1 MAEESQDLQSIQSLK
16 GVGPKSASFL
26 NNLGIFTIPDAV
38 MHLPFRYED
47 RSFIT
52 PIGEANYQAPVL
64 IEGEIMKS
72 SVVFRG
78 RRMLFTEIYDGT
90 GKLTMRMFN
99 FAMAQHKALE
109 EGKMIRCYG
118 NITPG
123 PNGKQMIHPQY
134 QVFEKDVEI
143 EIEENLTPIYP
154 TTSGLQQNKLKK
166 IIEDSLR
173 FCEEHNLLKENLNT
187 GNYSEFGNLLETL
200 KFLHKPPVNT
210 DIEELIEGK
219 HPAQKSLIKEELIA
233 HMLCAGILKNEL
245 EGRTGPSMGNESEEE
260 NRFLDTLPFDLTNA
274 QKRSWEQIRNDLTDV
289 KPMRRLLQGDVG
301 SGKTLIAALSALHS
315 HSNNWQTA
323 FLCPTEILAE
333 QHFNSFQA
341 WFNELGLKTEL
352 LTGSTKAKDRK
363 LIVKELALGEID
375 VLIGTHAIFQ
385 SGVEFKRLGL
395 TIIDEQHRFGVHQRF
410 SMLEKGGRQNSSP
423 HQLIMTA
430 TPIPRTLAMTV
441 YGSLE
446 TSIIDELPPGRNPVQ
461 TSSRPD
467 SLRDRVI
474 KRVEE
479 VCLTGKRAYWVCTLI
494 EDSDEL
500 EAQSAEELFKEISNS
515 LPKLKVGLVHG
526 RLKKEDKDFVIKKF
540 REGDIQLLVCTTVI
554 EVGVDVP
561 EATLMIIENPER
573 LGLSQLHQLR
583 GRVGRKANTD
593 SHCLL
598 LYKEPLS
605 GMAEERIKTMELTN
619 DGFKIAEKDLELR
632 GAGDIYGIR
641 QSGLMDLKIANPI
654 RDSELLVE
662 AQTEALELGKN
673 EKEFAKILVK
683 RWISNRVDYSE
694 S

>member
-1 MAEESQDLQSIQSLK
+1 MTEESQDLQSIQSLK
-16 GVGPKSASFL
+16 GVGPKSASLL

-173 FCEEHNLLKENLNT
+173 FCEEHDLLKENLNT

-274 QKRSWEQIRNDLTDV
+274 QKRSWEEIRNDLTDV

-375 VLIGTHAIFQ
+375 ILIGTHAIFQ

-554 EVGVDVP
+554 EVGVDIP

>member
-1 MAEESQDLQSIQSLK
+1 MTEESKDLHSIQNLK
-16 GVGPKSASFL
+16 GVGPKSASSL

-47 RSFIT
+47 RSFVT
-52 PIGEANYQAPVL
+52 PIGNTAYQVPVL

-72 SVVFRG
+72 TVVFRG

-134 QVFEKDVEI
+134 QIFEREQPI
-143 EIEENLTPIYP
+143 EIEDNLTPIYP

-166 IIEDSLR
+166 IIETSIK
-173 FCEEHNLLKENLNT
+173 FCEENNLLKEDPSK
-187 GNYSEFGNLLETL
+187 GSYSKFGNLLETL
-200 KFLHKPPVNT
+200 KFLHKPPVDTNIT
-210 DIEELIEGK
+210 DLIEGK
-219 HPAQKSLIKEELIA
+219 HPAQKVLIKEELIA

-245 EGRTGPSMGNESEEE
+245 EGRTGPLMAEESGNEGS
-260 NRFLDTLPFDLTNA
+260 FLDSLPFHLTEA
-274 QKRSWEQIRNDLTDV
+274 QKRTWREIKIDLTG
-289 KPMRRLLQGDVG
+289 KNPMRRLLQGDVG
-301 SGKTLIAALSALHS
+301 SGKTLVGALSALHAN
-315 HSNNWQTA
+315 SNGWQTA
-323 FLCPTEILAE
+323 LLCPTEILAE
-333 QHFNSFQA
+333 QHFNSFQT
-341 WFNELGLKTEL
+341 WFDHLGIKTEL
-352 LTGSTKAKDRK
+352 LTGSTKAKDK
-363 LIVKELALGEID
+363 KQIVKELAKGEID
-375 VLIGTHAIFQ
+375 ILIGTHAIFQ
-385 SGVEFKRLGL
+385 SGVDFNRLGL

-410 SMLEKGGRQNSSP
+410 SMLEKGGKEQLSP

-446 TSIIDELPPGRNPVQ
+446 TSVIDELPPGRNPVQ

-467 SLRDRVI
+467 SLRDKVI

-494 EDSDEL
+494 EDSEEL
-500 EAQSAEELFKEISNS
+500 EAQSAEELFKEISQS

-526 RLKKEDKDFVIKKF
+526 RLKKDEKDSVIEKF
-540 REGDIQLLVCTTVI
+540 RKGDIQLLVCTTVI

-561 EATLMIIENPER
+561 DATLMIIENPER

-583 GRVGRKANTD
+583 GRVGRKANTE

-605 GMAEERIKTMELTN
+605 GMAEERIKTMEMTN
-619 DGFKIAEKDLELR
+619 DGFQIAEKDLELR

-662 AQTEALELGKN
+662 AQDEALELSRN
-673 EKEFAKILVK
+673 ETEFAETLVK
-683 RWISNRVDYSE
+683 RWIGNRVDYSE

>member
-1 MAEESQDLQSIQSLK
+1 MTEESKDLHSIQNLK
-16 GVGPKSASFL
+16 GVGPKSASSL

-47 RSFIT
+47 RSFVT
-52 PIGEANYQAPVL
+52 PIGDTAYQVPVL

-72 SVVFRG
+72 TVVFRG

-134 QVFEKDVEI
+134 QIFEREQPI
-143 EIEENLTPIYP
+143 EIEDNLTPIYP

-166 IIEDSLR
+166 IIETSIK
-173 FCEEHNLLKENLNT
+173 FCEENNLLKEDPSK
-187 GNYSEFGNLLETL
+187 GSYSKFGNLLETL
-200 KFLHKPPVNT
+200 KFLHKPPVDTNIT
-210 DIEELIEGK
+210 DLIEGK
-219 HPAQKSLIKEELIA
+219 HPAQKVLIKEELIA

-245 EGRTGPSMGNESEEE
+245 EGRTGPLMAEESGNEGS
-260 NRFLDTLPFDLTNA
+260 FLDSLPFHLTEA
-274 QKRSWEQIRNDLTDV
+274 QKRTWREIKIDLTG
-289 KPMRRLLQGDVG
+289 KNPMRRLLQGDVG
-301 SGKTLIAALSALHS
+301 SGKTLVGALSALHAN
-315 HSNNWQTA
+315 SNGWQTA
-323 FLCPTEILAE
+323 LLCPTEILAE
-333 QHFNSFQA
+333 QHFNSFQT
-341 WFNELGLKTEL
+341 WFYHLGIKTEL
-352 LTGSTKAKDRK
+352 LTGSTKAKDK
-363 LIVKELALGEID
+363 KQIVKELAKGEID
-375 VLIGTHAIFQ
+375 ILIGTHAIFQ
-385 SGVEFKRLGL
+385 SGVDFDRLGL

-410 SMLEKGGRQNSSP
+410 SMLEKGGKEQLSP

-446 TSIIDELPPGRNPVQ
+446 TSVIDELPPGRNPVK

-467 SLRDRVI
+467 SLRDKVI

-494 EDSDEL
+494 EDSEEL
-500 EAQSAEELFKEISNS
+500 EAQSAEELFKEISQS

-526 RLKKEDKDFVIKKF
+526 RLKKDEKDSVIEKF
-540 REGDIQLLVCTTVI
+540 RKGDIQLLVCTTVI

-561 EATLMIIENPER
+561 DATLMIIENPER

-583 GRVGRKANTD
+583 GRVGRKANTE

-605 GMAEERIKTMELTN
+605 GMAEERIKTMEMTN
-619 DGFKIAEKDLELR
+619 DGFQIAEKDLELR

-662 AQTEALELGKN
+662 AQNEALELSRN
-673 EKEFAKILVK
+673 ETEFAETLVK
-683 RWISNRVDYSE
+683 RWIGNRVDYSE

>member
-1 MAEESQDLQSIQSLK
+1 MTEESKDLHSIQNLK
-16 GVGPKSASFL
+16 GVGPKSASSL

-47 RSFIT
+47 RSFVT
-52 PIGEANYQAPVL
+52 PIRDTAYQVPVL

-72 SVVFRG
+72 TVVFRG

-134 QVFEKDVEI
+134 QIFEREQPI
-143 EIEENLTPIYP
+143 EIEDNLTPIYP

-166 IIEDSLR
+166 IIETSIK
-173 FCEEHNLLKENLNT
+173 FCEENNLLKEDPSK
-187 GNYSEFGNLLETL
+187 GSYSKFGNLLETL
-200 KFLHKPPVNT
+200 KFLHKPPVDTNIT
-210 DIEELIEGK
+210 DLIEGK
-219 HPAQKSLIKEELIA
+219 HPAQKVLIKEELIA

-245 EGRTGPSMGNESEEE
+245 EGRTGPLMAEESGNEGS
-260 NRFLDTLPFDLTNA
+260 FLDSLPFHLTEA
-274 QKRSWEQIRNDLTDV
+274 QKRTWREIKIDLTG
-289 KPMRRLLQGDVG
+289 KNPMRRLLQGDVG
-301 SGKTLIAALSALHS
+301 SGKTLVGALSALHAN
-315 HSNNWQTA
+315 SNGWQTA
-323 FLCPTEILAE
+323 LLCPTEILAE
-333 QHFNSFQA
+333 QHFNSFQT
-341 WFNELGLKTEL
+341 WFDHLGIKTEL
-352 LTGSTKAKDRK
+352 LTGSTKAKDK
-363 LIVKELALGEID
+363 KQIVKELAKGEID
-375 VLIGTHAIFQ
+375 ILIGTHAIFQ
-385 SGVEFKRLGL
+385 SGVDFDRLGL

-410 SMLEKGGRQNSSP
+410 SMLEKGGKEQLSP

-446 TSIIDELPPGRNPVQ
+446 TSVIDELPPGRNPVQ

-467 SLRDRVI
+467 SLRDKVI

-494 EDSDEL
+494 EDSEEL
-500 EAQSAEELFKEISNS
+500 EAQSAEELFKEISQS

-526 RLKKEDKDFVIKKF
+526 RLKKDEKDSVIEKF
-540 REGDIQLLVCTTVI
+540 RKGDIQLLVCTTVI

-561 EATLMIIENPER
+561 DATLMIIENPER

-583 GRVGRKANTD
+583 GRVGRKANTE

-605 GMAEERIKTMELTN
+605 GMAEERIKTMEMTN
-619 DGFKIAEKDLELR
+619 DGFQIAEKDLELR

-662 AQTEALELGKN
+662 AQDEALELSRN
-673 EKEFAKILVK
+673 ETEFAETLVK
-683 RWISNRVDYSE
+683 RWIGNRVDYSE

>member
-1 MAEESQDLQSIQSLK
+1 MTEESKDLHSIQNLK
-16 GVGPKSASFL
+16 GVGPKSASSL

-47 RSFIT
+47 RSFVT
-52 PIGEANYQAPVL
+52 PIGDTAYQVPVL

-72 SVVFRG
+72 TVVFRG

-134 QVFEKDVEI
+134 QIFEREQPI
-143 EIEENLTPIYP
+143 EIEDNLTPIYP

-166 IIEDSLR
+166 IIETSIK
-173 FCEEHNLLKENLNT
+173 FCEENNLLKEDPSK
-187 GNYSEFGNLLETL
+187 GSYSKFGNLLETL
-200 KFLHKPPVNT
+200 KFLHKPPVDTNIT
-210 DIEELIEGK
+210 DLIEGK
-219 HPAQKSLIKEELIA
+219 HPAQKVLIKEELIA

-245 EGRTGPSMGNESEEE
+245 EGRTGPLMAEESGNEGS
-260 NRFLDTLPFDLTNA
+260 FLDSLPFHLTEA
-274 QKRSWEQIRNDLTDV
+274 QKRTWREIKIDLTG
-289 KPMRRLLQGDVG
+289 KNPMRRLLQGDVG
-301 SGKTLIAALSALHS
+301 SGKTLVGALSALHAK
-315 HSNNWQTA
+315 SNGWQTA
-323 FLCPTEILAE
+323 LLCPTEILAE
-333 QHFNSFQA
+333 QHFNSFQT
-341 WFNELGLKTEL
+341 WFDYLGIKTEL
-352 LTGSTKAKDRK
+352 LTGSTKAKDK
-363 LIVKELALGEID
+363 KQIVKELAKGEID
-375 VLIGTHAIFQ
+375 ILIGTHAIFQ
-385 SGVEFKRLGL
+385 SGVDFDRLGL

-410 SMLEKGGRQNSSP
+410 SMLEKGGKEQLSP

-446 TSIIDELPPGRNPVQ
+446 TSVIDELPPGRNPVQ

-467 SLRDRVI
+467 SLRDKVI

-494 EDSDEL
+494 EDSEEL
-500 EAQSAEELFKEISNS
+500 EAQSAEELFKEISQS

-526 RLKKEDKDFVIKKF
+526 RLKKDDKDSVIEKF
-540 REGDIQLLVCTTVI
+540 RKGDIQLLVCTTVI

-561 EATLMIIENPER
+561 DATLMIIENPER

-583 GRVGRKANTD
+583 GRVGRKANTE

-605 GMAEERIKTMELTN
+605 GMAEERIKTMEMTN
-619 DGFKIAEKDLELR
+619 DGFQIAEKDLELR

-662 AQTEALELGKN
+662 AQDEALELSRN
-673 EKEFAKILVK
+673 ETEFAETLVK
-683 RWISNRVDYSE
+683 RWIGNRVDYSE

>member
-1 MAEESQDLQSIQSLK
+1 MTEESKDLHSIQNLK
-16 GVGPKSASFL
+16 GVGPKSASSL

-47 RSFIT
+47 RSFVT
-52 PIGEANYQAPVL
+52 PIGDTAYQVPVL

-72 SVVFRG
+72 TVVFRG

-134 QVFEKDVEI
+134 QIFEREQPI
-143 EIEENLTPIYP
+143 EIEDNLTPIYP

-166 IIEDSLR
+166 IIETSIK
-173 FCEEHNLLKENLNT
+173 FCEENNLLKEDPSK
-187 GNYSEFGNLLETL
+187 GSYSKFGNLLETL
-200 KFLHKPPVNT
+200 KFLHKPPVDTNIT
-210 DIEELIEGK
+210 DLIEGK
-219 HPAQKSLIKEELIA
+219 HPAQKVLIKEELIA

-245 EGRTGPSMGNESEEE
+245 EGRTGPLMAEESGNEGS
-260 NRFLDTLPFDLTNA
+260 FLDSLPFHLTEA
-274 QKRSWEQIRNDLTDV
+274 QKRTWREIKIDLTG
-289 KPMRRLLQGDVG
+289 KNPMRRLLQGDVG
-301 SGKTLIAALSALHS
+301 SGKTLVGALSALHAK
-315 HSNNWQTA
+315 SNGWQTA
-323 FLCPTEILAE
+323 LLCPTEILAE
-333 QHFNSFQA
+333 QHFNSFQT
-341 WFNELGLKTEL
+341 WFDHLGIKTEL
-352 LTGSTKAKDRK
+352 LTGSTKAKDK
-363 LIVKELALGEID
+363 KQIVKELAKGEID
-375 VLIGTHAIFQ
+375 ILIGTHAIFQ
-385 SGVEFKRLGL
+385 SGVDFNRLGL

-410 SMLEKGGRQNSSP
+410 SMLEKGGKEQLSP

-446 TSIIDELPPGRNPVQ
+446 TSVIDELPPGRNPVQ

-467 SLRDRVI
+467 SLRDKVI

-494 EDSDEL
+494 EDSEEL
-500 EAQSAEELFKEISNS
+500 EAQSAEELFKEISQS

-526 RLKKEDKDFVIKKF
+526 RLKKDEKDSVIEKF
-540 REGDIQLLVCTTVI
+540 RKGNIQLLVCTTVI

-561 EATLMIIENPER
+561 DATLMIIENPER

-583 GRVGRKANTD
+583 GRVGRKANTE

-605 GMAEERIKTMELTN
+605 GMAEERIKTMEMTN
-619 DGFKIAEKDLELR
+619 DGFQIAEKDLELR

-662 AQTEALELGKN
+662 AQDEALELSRN
-673 EKEFAKILVK
+673 ETEFAETLVK
-683 RWISNRVDYSE
+683 RWIGNRVDYSE

>member
-1 MAEESQDLQSIQSLK
+1 MTEESQDLQSIQSLK

-173 FCEEHNLLKENLNT
+173 FCEEHNLLKENLNS

-274 QKRSWEQIRNDLTDV
+274 QKRSWEEIRNDLTDV

-375 VLIGTHAIFQ
+375 ILIGTHAIFQ

-410 SMLEKGGRQNSSP
+410 SMLEKGGKQNSSP

-446 TSIIDELPPGRNPVQ
+446 TSVIDELPPGRNPVQ

>member
-1 MAEESQDLQSIQSLK
+1 MTEESKDLHSIQNLK
-16 GVGPKSASFL
+16 GVGPKSASSL

-47 RSFIT
+47 RSFVT
-52 PIGEANYQAPVL
+52 PIGDTAYQVPVL

-72 SVVFRG
+72 TVVFRG

-134 QVFEKDVEI
+134 QIFEREQPI
-143 EIEENLTPIYP
+143 EIEDNLTPIYP

-166 IIEDSLR
+166 IIETSIK
-173 FCEEHNLLKENLNT
+173 FCEENNLLKEDPSK
-187 GNYSEFGNLLETL
+187 GSYSKFGNLLETL
-200 KFLHKPPVNT
+200 KFLHKPPVDTNIT
-210 DIEELIEGK
+210 DLIEGK
-219 HPAQKSLIKEELIA
+219 HPAQKVLIKEELIA

-245 EGRTGPSMGNESEEE
+245 EGRTGPLMAEESGNEGS
-260 NRFLDTLPFDLTNA
+260 FLDSLPFHLTEA
-274 QKRSWEQIRNDLTDV
+274 QKRTWREIKIDLTG
-289 KPMRRLLQGDVG
+289 KNPMRRLLQGDVG
-301 SGKTLIAALSALHS
+301 SGKTLVGALSALHAN
-315 HSNNWQTA
+315 SNGWQTA
-323 FLCPTEILAE
+323 LLCPTEILAE
-333 QHFNSFQA
+333 QHFNSFQT
-341 WFNELGLKTEL
+341 WFYHLGIKTEL
-352 LTGSTKAKDRK
+352 LTGSTKAKDK
-363 LIVKELALGEID
+363 KQIVKELAKGEID
-375 VLIGTHAIFQ
+375 ILIGTHAIFQ
-385 SGVEFKRLGL
+385 SGVDFDRLGL

-410 SMLEKGGRQNSSP
+410 SMLEKGGKEQLSP

-446 TSIIDELPPGRNPVQ
+446 TSVIDELPPGRNPVQ

-467 SLRDRVI
+467 SLRDKVI

-494 EDSDEL
+494 EDSEEL
-500 EAQSAEELFKEISNS
+500 EAQSAEELFKEISQS

-526 RLKKEDKDFVIKKF
+526 RLKKDEKDSVIEKF
-540 REGDIQLLVCTTVI
+540 RKGDIQLLVCTTVI

-561 EATLMIIENPER
+561 DATLMIIENPER

-583 GRVGRKANTD
+583 GRVGRKANTE

-605 GMAEERIKTMELTN
+605 GMAEERIKTMEMTN
-619 DGFKIAEKDLELR
+619 DGFQIAEKDLELR

-662 AQTEALELGKN
+662 AQDEALELSRN
-673 EKEFAKILVK
+673 ETEFAETLVK
-683 RWISNRVDYSE
+683 RWIGNRVDYSE

>member
-1 MAEESQDLQSIQSLK
+1 MNEESKDLQSIQNLK
-16 GVGPKSASFL
+16 GVGPKGASSL
-26 NNLGIFTIPDAV
+26 NNLGIFTIPDAAF
-38 MHLPFRYED
+38 HLPFRYED

-52 PIGEANYQAPVL
+52 PITEANYQTPVL

-72 SVVFRG
+72 TVVFRG
-78 RRMLFTEIYDGT
+78 RRMLFSEIYDGT

-109 EGKMIRCYG
+109 AGKMIRCYG
-118 NITPG
+118 TITPG

-134 QVFEKDVEI
+134 QVFTKQDTMEVEK
-143 EIEENLTPIYP
+143 NLTPIYP
-154 TTSGLQQNKLKK
+154 TTSGLQQNKLRK
-166 IIEDSLR
+166 IIESALV
-173 FCEEHNLLKENLNT
+173 FCDKNNLLKEESENK
-187 GNYSEFGNLLETL
+187 NYSEYGNLLQTL
-200 KFLHKPPVNT
+200 QFLHKPPVDTNLT
-210 DIEELIEGK
+210 ELIEGK
-219 HPAQKSLIKEELIA
+219 HPAQQSLIKEELVA

-245 EGRTGPSMGNESEEE
+245 EGRIGPSMKDTSVHESQ
-260 NRFLDTLPFDLTNA
+260 FLDSLPFDLTNA
-274 QKRSWEQIRNDLTDV
+274 QNTVWKEIKHDLLANL
-289 KPMRRLLQGDVG
+289 PMRRLLQGDVG
-301 SGKTLIAALSALHS
+301 SGKTLVGALSALHAA
-315 HSNNWQTA
+315 SNNYQTA
-323 FLCPTEILAE
+323 LLCPTEILAE
-333 QHFNSFQA
+333 QHFTSFSD
-341 WFNELGLKTEL
+341 WFARLGVKVML
-352 LTGSTKAKDRK
+352 LTGSTKTKEKK
-363 LIVKELALGEID
+363 LIIEDLAEGKID
-375 VLIGTHAIFQ
+375 ILIGTHAIFQ
-385 SGVEFKRLGL
+385 AGIEFNNLGL
-395 TIIDEQHRFGVHQRF
+395 TVIDEQHRFGVHQRF
-410 SMLEKGGRQNSSP
+410 SMLEKGGKTNQSP

-467 SLRDRVI
+467 SYREKVI

-494 EDSDEL
+494 EDSEEL
-500 EAQSAEELFKEISNS
+500 EAQSAEELYKEISNS

-526 RLKKEDKDFVIKKF
+526 RLKKEQKDSVIEQF
-540 REGDIQLLVCTTVI
+540 RQGDIQLLVCTTVI

-605 GMAEERIKTMELTN
+605 GLAEERIKTMEATN
-619 DGFKIAEKDLELR
+619 DGFQIAEKDLELR
-632 GAGDIYGIR
+632 GAGDIYGLR

-654 RDSELLVE
+654 RDSNLLLDAQKEAMELS
-662 AQTEALELGKN
+662 KN
-673 EKEFAKILVK
+673 EKAFAKTLVE
-683 RWISNRVDYSE
+683 RWIGNRVDYSD

>member
-1 MAEESQDLQSIQSLK
+1 MTEESQDLQSIQSLK
-16 GVGPKSASFL
+16 GVGPKSASLL

-143 EIEENLTPIYP
+143 EIEANLTPIYP

-274 QKRSWEQIRNDLTDV
+274 QKRSWEEIRNDLTDV

-375 VLIGTHAIFQ
+375 ILIGTHAIFQ

-605 GMAEERIKTMELTN
+605 MMAEERIKTMELTN

>member
-1 MAEESQDLQSIQSLK
+1 MTEESQDLQSIQSLK

-173 FCEEHNLLKENLNT
+173 FCEEHDLLKENLNT

-260 NRFLDTLPFDLTNA
+260 NHFLDTLPFDLTNA
-274 QKRSWEQIRNDLTDV
+274 QKRSWEEIRNDLTDV

-352 LTGSTKAKDRK
+352 LTGSTKAKEKK

-375 VLIGTHAIFQ
+375 ILIGTHAIFQ

-410 SMLEKGGRQNSSP
+410 SMLEKGGKQNSSP

-446 TSIIDELPPGRNPVQ
+446 TSVIDELPPGRNPVQ

>member
-1 MAEESQDLQSIQSLK
+1 MTEESQDLQSIQSLK
-16 GVGPKSASFL
+16 GVGPKSASLL

-52 PIGEANYQAPVL
+52 PIGGANYQAPVL

-173 FCEEHNLLKENLNT
+173 FCEEHDLLKENLNS

-274 QKRSWEQIRNDLTDV
+274 QKRSWEEIRNDLTDV

-375 VLIGTHAIFQ
+375 ILIGTHAIFQ

-554 EVGVDVP
+554 EVGVDIP

>member
-1 MAEESQDLQSIQSLK
+1 MTEESKDLHSIQNLK
-16 GVGPKSASFL
+16 GVGPKSASSL

-47 RSFIT
+47 RSFVT
-52 PIGEANYQAPVL
+52 PIGDTAYQVPVL

-72 SVVFRG
+72 TVVFRG

-134 QVFEKDVEI
+134 QIFEREQPI
-143 EIEENLTPIYP
+143 EIEDNLTPIYP

-166 IIEDSLR
+166 IIETSIK
-173 FCEEHNLLKENLNT
+173 FCEENDLLKENPSK
-187 GNYSEFGNLLETL
+187 GSYSKFGNLLETL
-200 KFLHKPPVNT
+200 KFLHKPPVDTNIT
-210 DIEELIEGK
+210 DLIEGK
-219 HPAQKSLIKEELIA
+219 HPAQKVLIKEELIA

-245 EGRTGPSMGNESEEE
+245 EGRTGPLMAEESGNEGS
-260 NRFLDTLPFDLTNA
+260 FLDSLPFHLTEA
-274 QKRSWEQIRNDLTDV
+274 QKRTWREIKIDLTG
-289 KPMRRLLQGDVG
+289 KNPMRRLLQGDVG
-301 SGKTLIAALSALHS
+301 SGKTLVGALSALHAN
-315 HSNNWQTA
+315 SNGWQTA
-323 FLCPTEILAE
+323 LLCPTEILAE
-333 QHFNSFQA
+333 QHFNSFQT
-341 WFNELGLKTEL
+341 WFDHLGIKTEL
-352 LTGSTKAKDRK
+352 LTGSTKAKDK
-363 LIVKELALGEID
+363 KQIVKELAKGEID
-375 VLIGTHAIFQ
+375 ILIGTHAIFQ
-385 SGVEFKRLGL
+385 SGVDFNRLGL

-410 SMLEKGGRQNSSP
+410 SMLEKGGKEQLSP

-446 TSIIDELPPGRNPVQ
+446 TSVIDELPPGRNPVQ

-467 SLRDRVI
+467 SLRDKVI

-494 EDSDEL
+494 EDSEEL
-500 EAQSAEELFKEISNS
+500 EAQSAEELFKEISQS

-526 RLKKEDKDFVIKKF
+526 RLKKDEKDSVIEKF
-540 REGDIQLLVCTTVI
+540 RKGDIQLLVCTTVI

-561 EATLMIIENPER
+561 DATLMIIENPER

-583 GRVGRKANTD
+583 GRVGRKANTE

-605 GMAEERIKTMELTN
+605 GMAEERIKTMEMTN
-619 DGFKIAEKDLELR
+619 DGFQIAEKDLELR

-662 AQTEALELGKN
+662 AQDEALELSRN
-673 EKEFAKILVK
+673 ETEFAETLVK
-683 RWISNRVDYSE
+683 RWIGNRVDYSE

>member
-1 MAEESQDLQSIQSLK
+1 MTEESKDLHSIQNLK
-16 GVGPKSASFL
+16 GVGPKSASSL

-47 RSFIT
+47 RSFVT
-52 PIGEANYQAPVL
+52 PIGDTAYQVPVL

-72 SVVFRG
+72 TVVFRG

-134 QVFEKDVEI
+134 QIFEREQPI
-143 EIEENLTPIYP
+143 EIEDNLTPIYP

-166 IIEDSLR
+166 IIETSIK
-173 FCEEHNLLKENLNT
+173 FCEENNLLKEDPSK
-187 GNYSEFGNLLETL
+187 GSYSKFGNLLETL
-200 KFLHKPPVNT
+200 KFLHKPPVDTNIT
-210 DIEELIEGK
+210 DLIEGK
-219 HPAQKSLIKEELIA
+219 HPAQKVLIKEELIA

-245 EGRTGPSMGNESEEE
+245 EGRTGPLMAEESGNEGS
-260 NRFLDTLPFDLTNA
+260 FLDSLPFHLTEA
-274 QKRSWEQIRNDLTDV
+274 QKRTWHEIKIDLTG
-289 KPMRRLLQGDVG
+289 KNPMRRLLQGDVG
-301 SGKTLIAALSALHS
+301 SGKTLVGALSALHAK
-315 HSNNWQTA
+315 SNGWQTA
-323 FLCPTEILAE
+323 LLCPTEILAE
-333 QHFNSFQA
+333 QHFNSFQT
-341 WFNELGLKTEL
+341 WFDHLGIKTEL
-352 LTGSTKAKDRK
+352 LTGSTKAKDK
-363 LIVKELALGEID
+363 KQIVKELAKGEID
-375 VLIGTHAIFQ
+375 ILIGTHAIFQ
-385 SGVEFKRLGL
+385 SGVDFNRLGL

-410 SMLEKGGRQNSSP
+410 SMLEKGGKEQLSP

-446 TSIIDELPPGRNPVQ
+446 TSVIDELPPGRNPVQ

-467 SLRDRVI
+467 SLRDKVI

-494 EDSDEL
+494 EDSEEL
-500 EAQSAEELFKEISNS
+500 EAQSAEELFKEISQS

-526 RLKKEDKDFVIKKF
+526 RLKKDEKDSVIEKF
-540 REGDIQLLVCTTVI
+540 RKGDIQLLVCTTVI

-561 EATLMIIENPER
+561 DATLMIIENPER

-583 GRVGRKANTD
+583 GRVGRKANTE

-605 GMAEERIKTMELTN
+605 GMAEERIKTMEMTN
-619 DGFKIAEKDLELR
+619 DGFQIAEKDLELR

-662 AQTEALELGKN
+662 AQDEALELSRN
-673 EKEFAKILVK
+673 ETEFAETLVK
-683 RWISNRVDYSE
+683 RWIGNRVDYSE

>member
-1 MAEESQDLQSIQSLK
+1 MTEESKDLHSIQNLK
-16 GVGPKSASFL
+16 GVGPKSASSL

-47 RSFIT
+47 RSFVT
-52 PIGEANYQAPVL
+52 PIGDTAYQVPVL

-72 SVVFRG
+72 TVVFRG

-134 QVFEKDVEI
+134 QIFERAQPI
-143 EIEENLTPIYP
+143 EIEDNLTPIYP

-166 IIEDSLR
+166 IIETSIK
-173 FCEEHNLLKENLNT
+173 FCEENNLLKEDPSK
-187 GNYSEFGNLLETL
+187 GSYSKFGNLLETL
-200 KFLHKPPVNT
+200 KFLHKPPVDTNIT
-210 DIEELIEGK
+210 DLIEGK
-219 HPAQKSLIKEELIA
+219 HPAQKVLIKEELIA

-245 EGRTGPSMGNESEEE
+245 EGRTGPLMAEESGNEGS
-260 NRFLDTLPFDLTNA
+260 FLDSLPFHLTEA
-274 QKRSWEQIRNDLTDV
+274 QKRTWREIKIDLTG
-289 KPMRRLLQGDVG
+289 KNPMRRLLQGDVG
-301 SGKTLIAALSALHS
+301 SGKTLVGALSALHAK
-315 HSNNWQTA
+315 SNGWQTA
-323 FLCPTEILAE
+323 LLCPTEILAE
-333 QHFNSFQA
+333 QHFNSFQT
-341 WFNELGLKTEL
+341 WFDHLGIKTEL
-352 LTGSTKAKDRK
+352 LTGSTKAKDK
-363 LIVKELALGEID
+363 KQIVKELAKGEID
-375 VLIGTHAIFQ
+375 ILIGTHAIFQ
-385 SGVEFKRLGL
+385 SGVDFDKLGL

-410 SMLEKGGRQNSSP
+410 SMLEKGGKEQLSP

-446 TSIIDELPPGRNPVQ
+446 TSVIDELPPGRNPVQ

-467 SLRDRVI
+467 SLRDKVI

-494 EDSDEL
+494 EDSEEL
-500 EAQSAEELFKEISNS
+500 EAQSAEELFKEISQS
-515 LPKLKVGLVHG
+515 LPKIKVGLVHG
-526 RLKKEDKDFVIKKF
+526 RLKKDEKDSVIEKF
-540 REGDIQLLVCTTVI
+540 RKGDIQLLVCTTVI

-561 EATLMIIENPER
+561 DATLMIIENPER

-583 GRVGRKANTD
+583 GRVGRKANTE

-605 GMAEERIKTMELTN
+605 GVAEERIKTMEMTN
-619 DGFKIAEKDLELR
+619 DGFQIAEKDLELR

-662 AQTEALELGKN
+662 AQDEALELSRN
-673 EKEFAKILVK
+673 ETEFAETLVK
-683 RWISNRVDYSE
+683 RWIGNRVDYSE

>member
-1 MAEESQDLQSIQSLK
+1 MTEESQDLQSIQSLK
-16 GVGPKSASFL
+16 GVGPKSASLL

-52 PIGEANYQAPVL
+52 PIGGANYQAPVL

-173 FCEEHNLLKENLNT
+173 FCEEHDLLKENLNT

-274 QKRSWEQIRNDLTDV
+274 QKRSWEEIRNDLTDV

-375 VLIGTHAIFQ
+375 ILIGTHAIFQ

-500 EAQSAEELFKEISNS
+500 EAQSAEELFKDISNS

-526 RLKKEDKDFVIKKF
+526 RLKKEDKDSVIKKF

-554 EVGVDVP
+554 EVGVDIP

>member
-1 MAEESQDLQSIQSLK
+1 MTEESKDLHSIQNLK
-16 GVGPKSASFL
+16 GVGPKSTSSL

-47 RSFIT
+47 RSFVT
-52 PIGEANYQAPVL
+52 PIGDTAYQVPVL

-72 SVVFRG
+72 TVVFRG

-134 QVFEKDVEI
+134 QIFEREQPI
-143 EIEENLTPIYP
+143 EIEDNLTPIYP

-166 IIEDSLR
+166 IIETSIK
-173 FCEEHNLLKENLNT
+173 FCEENNLLKEDPSK
-187 GNYSEFGNLLETL
+187 GSYSKFGNLLETL
-200 KFLHKPPVNT
+200 KFLHKPPVDTNIT
-210 DIEELIEGK
+210 DLIEGK
-219 HPAQKSLIKEELIA
+219 HPAQKVLIKEELIA

-245 EGRTGPSMGNESEEE
+245 EGRTGPLMAEESGNEGS
-260 NRFLDTLPFDLTNA
+260 FLDSLPFHLTEA
-274 QKRSWEQIRNDLTDV
+274 QKRTWREIKIDLTG
-289 KPMRRLLQGDVG
+289 KNPMRRLLQGDVG
-301 SGKTLIAALSALHS
+301 SGKTLVGALSALHAN
-315 HSNNWQTA
+315 SNGWQTA
-323 FLCPTEILAE
+323 LLCPTEILAE
-333 QHFNSFQA
+333 QHFNSFQT
-341 WFNELGLKTEL
+341 WFYHLGIKTEL
-352 LTGSTKAKDRK
+352 LTGSTKAKDK
-363 LIVKELALGEID
+363 KQIVKELAKGEID
-375 VLIGTHAIFQ
+375 ILIGTHAIFQ
-385 SGVEFKRLGL
+385 SGVDFDRLGL

-410 SMLEKGGRQNSSP
+410 SMLEKGGKEQLSP

-446 TSIIDELPPGRNPVQ
+446 TSVIDELPPGRNPVQ

-467 SLRDRVI
+467 SLRDKVI

-494 EDSDEL
+494 EDSEEL
-500 EAQSAEELFKEISNS
+500 EAQSAEELFKEISQS

-526 RLKKEDKDFVIKKF
+526 RLKKDEKDSVIEKF
-540 REGDIQLLVCTTVI
+540 RKGDIQLLVCTTVI

-561 EATLMIIENPER
+561 DATLMIIENPER

-583 GRVGRKANTD
+583 GRVGRKANTE

-605 GMAEERIKTMELTN
+605 GMAEERIKTMEMTN
-619 DGFKIAEKDLELR
+619 DGFQIAEKDLELR

-662 AQTEALELGKN
+662 AQDEALELSRN
-673 EKEFAKILVK
+673 ETEFAETLVK
-683 RWISNRVDYSE
+683 RWIGNRVDYSE

>member
-1 MAEESQDLQSIQSLK
+1 MTEESQDLQSIQSLK
-16 GVGPKSASFL
+16 GVGPKSASLL

-118 NITPG
+118 NITAG

-200 KFLHKPPVNT
+200 RFLHKPPVNT

-274 QKRSWEQIRNDLTDV
+274 QKRSWEEIRNDLTDV

-352 LTGSTKAKDRK
+352 LTGSTKAKERK
-363 LIVKELALGEID
+363 LIVKELSLGEID
-375 VLIGTHAIFQ
+375 ILIGTHAIFQ

-410 SMLEKGGRQNSSP
+410 SMLEKGGRQDSSP

-446 TSIIDELPPGRNPVQ
+446 TSVIDELPPGRNPVQ

>member
-1 MAEESQDLQSIQSLK
+1 MTEESQDLQSIQSLK
-16 GVGPKSASFL
+16 GVGPKSASLL

-173 FCEEHNLLKENLNT
+173 FCEEHDLLKENLNT

-274 QKRSWEQIRNDLTDV
+274 QKRSWEEIRNDLTDV

-352 LTGSTKAKDRK
+352 LTGSTKAKERK
-363 LIVKELALGEID
+363 LIVKELSLGEID
-375 VLIGTHAIFQ
+375 ILIGTHAIFQ

-410 SMLEKGGRQNSSP
+410 SMLEKGGKQNSSP

-446 TSIIDELPPGRNPVQ
+446 TSVIDELPPGRNPVQ

-526 RLKKEDKDFVIKKF
+526 RLKKDDKDFVIKKF

>member
-1 MAEESQDLQSIQSLK
+1 MTEESKDLHSIQNLK
-16 GVGPKSASFL
+16 GVGPKSTSSL

-47 RSFIT
+47 RSFVT
-52 PIGEANYQAPVL
+52 PIGDTAYQVPVL

-72 SVVFRG
+72 TVVFRG

-134 QVFEKDVEI
+134 QIFEREQPI
-143 EIEENLTPIYP
+143 EIEDNLTPIYP

-166 IIEDSLR
+166 IIETSIK
-173 FCEEHNLLKENLNT
+173 FCEENNLLKEDPSK
-187 GNYSEFGNLLETL
+187 GSYSKFGNLLETL
-200 KFLHKPPVNT
+200 KFLHKPPVDTNIT
-210 DIEELIEGK
+210 DLIEGK
-219 HPAQKSLIKEELIA
+219 HPAQKVLIKEELIA

-245 EGRTGPSMGNESEEE
+245 EGRTGPLMAEESGNEGS
-260 NRFLDTLPFDLTNA
+260 FLDSLPFHLTEA
-274 QKRSWEQIRNDLTDV
+274 QKRTWREIKIDLTG
-289 KPMRRLLQGDVG
+289 KNPMRRLLQGDVG
-301 SGKTLIAALSALHS
+301 SGKTLVGALSALHAN
-315 HSNNWQTA
+315 SNGWQTA
-323 FLCPTEILAE
+323 LLCPTEILAE
-333 QHFNSFQA
+333 QHFNSFQT
-341 WFNELGLKTEL
+341 WFYHLGIKTEL
-352 LTGSTKAKDRK
+352 LTGSTKAKDK
-363 LIVKELALGEID
+363 KQIVKELAKGEID
-375 VLIGTHAIFQ
+375 ILIGTHAIFQ
-385 SGVEFKRLGL
+385 SGVDFDKLGL

-410 SMLEKGGRQNSSP
+410 SMLEKGGKEQLSP

-446 TSIIDELPPGRNPVQ
+446 TSVIDELPPGRNPVQ

-467 SLRDRVI
+467 SLRDKVI

-494 EDSDEL
+494 EDSEEL
-500 EAQSAEELFKEISNS
+500 EAQSAEELFKEISQS

-526 RLKKEDKDFVIKKF
+526 RLKKDEKDSVIEKF
-540 REGDIQLLVCTTVI
+540 RKGDIQLLVCTTVI

-561 EATLMIIENPER
+561 DATLMIIENPER

-583 GRVGRKANTD
+583 GRVGRKANTE

-605 GMAEERIKTMELTN
+605 GMAEERIKTMEMTN
-619 DGFKIAEKDLELR
+619 DGFQIAEKDLELR

-662 AQTEALELGKN
+662 AQDEALELSRN
-673 EKEFAKILVK
+673 ETEFAETLVK
-683 RWISNRVDYSE
+683 RWIGNRVDYSE

>member
-1 MAEESQDLQSIQSLK
+1 MNEESKDLQSIQNLK
-16 GVGPKSASFL
+16 GVGPKGASSL
-26 NNLGIFTIPDAV
+26 NNLGIFSISDAAF
-38 MHLPFRYED
+38 HLPFRYED

-52 PIGEANYQAPVL
+52 PIGEATFQNTVL

-72 SVVFRG
+72 TVVFRG
-78 RRMLFTEIYDGT
+78 RRMLFSEIYDGT

-109 EGKMIRCYG
+109 EGKMIRCFG
-118 NITPG
+118 AITPG

-134 QVFEKDVEI
+134 QVFEKDEAVEI
-143 EIEENLTPIYP
+143 EKNLTPIYP

-166 IIEDSLR
+166 IIESSLD
-173 FCEEHNLLKENLNT
+173 FCEKNNLLQEESKNQ
-187 GNYSEFGNLLETL
+187 NYSEYGNLLQTL
-200 KFLHKPPVNT
+200 KFLHKPPVET
-210 DIEELIEGK
+210 DLGELIEGR
-219 HPAQKSLIKEELIA
+219 HPAQKKLIKEELIA

-245 EGRTGPSMGNESEEE
+245 EGRIGPSMLEKSEYEKD
-260 NRFLDTLPFDLTNA
+260 FLNSLPFDLTGA
-274 QKRSWEQIRNDLTDV
+274 QLNVWEEIKNDLMAKT
-289 KPMRRLLQGDVG
+289 PMRRLLQGDVG
-301 SGKTLIAALSALHS
+301 SGKTLVGALASLHS
-315 HSNNWQTA
+315 KSNGWQTA
-323 FLCPTEILAE
+323 ILCPTEILAE
-333 QHFNSFQA
+333 QHFNSFNG
-341 WFNELGLKTEL
+341 WFESIGVRVQL
-352 LTGSTKAKDRK
+352 LTGSTKAKERK
-363 LIVKELALGEID
+363 ILIKDLAEGKID
-375 VLIGTHAIFQ
+375 ILVGTHAIFQ
-385 SGVEFKRLGL
+385 LGVEFKNLGL
-395 TIIDEQHRFGVHQRF
+395 TVIDEQHRFGVHQRF
-410 SMLEKGGRQNSSP
+410 SMLEKGGLENQSP

-446 TSIIDELPPGRNPVQ
+446 TSVIDELPPGRNPVK

-467 SLRDRVI
+467 SFREKVI

-500 EAQSAEELFKEISNS
+500 EAQSAEELFKEISHS
-515 LPKLKVGLVHG
+515 LPKIKVGLVHG
-526 RLKKEDKDFVIKKF
+526 RLKKEQKDLVIDQF
-540 REGDIQLLVCTTVI
+540 RKGVLQLLVCTTVI

-583 GRVGRKANTD
+583 GRVGRKANTE

-605 GMAEERIKTMELTN
+605 VLAEERIKTMEATN
-619 DGFKIAEKDLELR
+619 DGFQIAEKDLELR

-654 RDSELLVE
+654 RDSDLLEV
-662 AQTEALELGKN
+662 AQIEALEMGKN
-673 EKEFAKILVK
+673 EIEFAKIIVE
-683 RWISNRVDYSE
+683 RWIGNRVDYSD

>member
-1 MAEESQDLQSIQSLK
+1 MTEESKDLHSIQNLK
-16 GVGPKSASFL
+16 GVGPKSASSL

-47 RSFIT
+47 RSFVT
-52 PIGEANYQAPVL
+52 PIGDTAYQVPVL

-72 SVVFRG
+72 TVVFRG

-134 QVFEKDVEI
+134 QIFEREQPI
-143 EIEENLTPIYP
+143 EIEDNLTPIYP

-166 IIEDSLR
+166 IIETSIK
-173 FCEEHNLLKENLNT
+173 FCEENNLLKEDPSK
-187 GNYSEFGNLLETL
+187 GSYSKFGNLLETL
-200 KFLHKPPVNT
+200 KFLHKPPVDTNIT
-210 DIEELIEGK
+210 DLIEGK
-219 HPAQKSLIKEELIA
+219 HPAQKVLIKEELIA

-245 EGRTGPSMGNESEEE
+245 EGRTGPLMAEESGNEGS
-260 NRFLDTLPFDLTNA
+260 FLDSLPFHLTEA
-274 QKRSWEQIRNDLTDV
+274 QKRTWREIKIDLTG
-289 KPMRRLLQGDVG
+289 KNPMRRLLQGDVG
-301 SGKTLIAALSALHS
+301 SGKTLVGALSSLHAN
-315 HSNNWQTA
+315 SNGWQTA
-323 FLCPTEILAE
+323 LLCPTEILAE
-333 QHFNSFQA
+333 QHFNSFQT
-341 WFNELGLKTEL
+341 WFDHLGIKTEL
-352 LTGSTKAKDRK
+352 LTGSTKAKDK
-363 LIVKELALGEID
+363 KQIVKELAKGEID
-375 VLIGTHAIFQ
+375 ILIGTHAIFQ
-385 SGVEFKRLGL
+385 SGVDFNRLGL

-410 SMLEKGGRQNSSP
+410 SMLEKGGKEQLSP

-446 TSIIDELPPGRNPVQ
+446 TSVIDELPPGRNPVQ

-467 SLRDRVI
+467 SLRDKVI

-494 EDSDEL
+494 EDSEEL
-500 EAQSAEELFKEISNS
+500 EAQSAEELFKEISQS

-526 RLKKEDKDFVIKKF
+526 RLKKDEKDSVIEKF
-540 REGDIQLLVCTTVI
+540 RKGDIQLLVCTTVI

-561 EATLMIIENPER
+561 DATLMIIENPER

-583 GRVGRKANTD
+583 GRVGRKANTE

-605 GMAEERIKTMELTN
+605 GMAEERIKTMEMTN
-619 DGFKIAEKDLELR
+619 DGFQIAEKDLELR

-662 AQTEALELGKN
+662 AQDEALELSRN
-673 EKEFAKILVK
+673 ETEFAETLVK
-683 RWISNRVDYSE
+683 RWIGNRVDYSE

>member
-1 MAEESQDLQSIQSLK
+1 MTEESQDLQSIQSLK
-16 GVGPKSASFL
+16 GVGPKSASLL

-200 KFLHKPPVNT
+200 RFLHKPPVNT

-274 QKRSWEQIRNDLTDV
+274 QKRSWEEIRNDLTDV

-352 LTGSTKAKDRK
+352 LTGSTKAKERK
-363 LIVKELALGEID
+363 LIVKELSLGEID
-375 VLIGTHAIFQ
+375 ILIGTHAIFQ

-605 GMAEERIKTMELTN
+605 MMAEERIKTMELTN

-673 EKEFAKILVK
+673 EKEFVKILVK

>member
-1 MAEESQDLQSIQSLK
+1 MNEESKDLQSIQNLK
-16 GVGPKSASFL
+16 GVGPKGASSL
-26 NNLGIFTIPDAV
+26 NNLGIFSISDAAF
-38 MHLPFRYED
+38 HLPFRYED

-52 PIGEANYQAPVL
+52 PIGEATFQNTVL

-72 SVVFRG
+72 TVVFRG
-78 RRMLFTEIYDGT
+78 RRMLFSEIYDGT

-109 EGKMIRCYG
+109 EGKMIRCFG
-118 NITPG
+118 AITPG

-134 QVFEKDVEI
+134 QVFEKDEAVEI
-143 EIEENLTPIYP
+143 EKNLTPIYP

-166 IIEDSLR
+166 IIESSLD
-173 FCEEHNLLKENLNT
+173 FCEKNNLLQEESKNQ
-187 GNYSEFGNLLETL
+187 NYSEYGNLLQTL
-200 KFLHKPPVNT
+200 KFLHKPPVET
-210 DIEELIEGK
+210 DLGELIEGR
-219 HPAQKSLIKEELIA
+219 HPAQKKLIKEELIA

-245 EGRTGPSMGNESEEE
+245 EGRIGPSMLEKSEYEKD
-260 NRFLDTLPFDLTNA
+260 FLNSLPFDLTSA
-274 QKRSWEQIRNDLTDV
+274 QLNVWDEIKNDLMAKT
-289 KPMRRLLQGDVG
+289 PMRRLLQGDVG
-301 SGKTLIAALSALHS
+301 SGKTLVGALASLHS
-315 HSNNWQTA
+315 KSNGWQTA
-323 FLCPTEILAE
+323 LLCPTEILAE
-333 QHFNSFQA
+333 QHFNSFNG
-341 WFNELGLKTEL
+341 WFESIGVRVQL
-352 LTGSTKAKDRK
+352 LTGSTKAKERK
-363 LIVKELALGEID
+363 ILIKDLAEGKID
-375 VLIGTHAIFQ
+375 ILVGTHAIFQ
-385 SGVEFKRLGL
+385 LGVEFKNLGL
-395 TIIDEQHRFGVHQRF
+395 TVIDEQHRFGVHQRF
-410 SMLEKGGRQNSSP
+410 SMLEKGGLENQSP

-446 TSIIDELPPGRNPVQ
+446 TSVIDELPPGRNPVK

-467 SLRDRVI
+467 SFREKVI

-500 EAQSAEELFKEISNS
+500 EAQSAEELFKEISHS
-515 LPKLKVGLVHG
+515 LPKIKVGLVHG
-526 RLKKEDKDFVIKKF
+526 RLKKEQKDLVIDQF
-540 REGDIQLLVCTTVI
+540 RKGVLQLLVCTTVI

-583 GRVGRKANTD
+583 GRVGRKANTE

-605 GMAEERIKTMELTN
+605 VLAEERIKTMEATN
-619 DGFKIAEKDLELR
+619 DGFQIAEKDLELR

-654 RDSELLVE
+654 RDSDLLEV
-662 AQTEALELGKN
+662 AQIEALEMGKN
-673 EKEFAKILVK
+673 EIEFAKIIVE
-683 RWISNRVDYSE
+683 RWIGNRVDYSD

>member
-1 MAEESQDLQSIQSLK
+1 MNEEFKDLQSIQNLK
-16 GVGPKSASFL
+16 GVGPKGESSL
-26 NNLGIFTIPDAV
+26 NNLGIFSIPDAAF
-38 MHLPFRYED
+38 HLPFRYED
-47 RSFIT
+47 RSYIT
-52 PIGEANYQAPVL
+52 PITDANYQTPVL

-72 SVVFRG
+72 TVVFRG
-78 RRMLFTEIYDGT
+78 RRMLFSEIYDGT

-109 EGKMIRCYG
+109 KGKMIRCYG
-118 NITPG
+118 TITPG

-134 QVFEKDVEI
+134 QVFEKEDSI
-143 EIEENLTPIYP
+143 EIEKNLTPIYP

-166 IIEDSLR
+166 IIENSLE
-173 FCEEHNLLKENLNT
+173 FCDKHNLLKEESEKKD
-187 GNYSEFGNLLETL
+187 YSKYGNLLETL
-200 KFLHKPPVNT
+200 KFLHKPPVETNL
-210 DIEELIEGK
+210 IELIEGK
-219 HPAQKSLIKEELIA
+219 HPAQQVLIKEELVA

-245 EGRTGPSMGNESEEE
+245 EGRTGPSMTEISLREDDFLES
-260 NRFLDTLPFDLTNA
+260 LPFDLTNA
-274 QKRSWEQIRNDLTDV
+274 QNKVWKEISGDLLD
-289 KPMRRLLQGDVG
+289 KIPMRRLLQGDVG
-301 SGKTLIAALSALHS
+301 SGKTLVGALAALHAQ
-315 HSNNWQTA
+315 SNDYQTA
-323 FLCPTEILAE
+323 ILCPTEILAE
-333 QHFNSFQA
+333 QHLTSFSN
-341 WFNELGLKTEL
+341 WFEDLGINVML
-352 LTGSTKAKDRK
+352 LTGSAKAKERK
-363 LIVKELALGEID
+363 QIVEHLAKGTID
-375 VLIGTHAIFQ
+375 ILIGTHAIFQ
-385 SGVEFKRLGL
+385 AGIEFKNLGL

-410 SMLEKGGRQNSSP
+410 SMLEKGGKENQSP

-467 SLRDRVI
+467 SYREKVI

-500 EAQSAEELFKEISNS
+500 EAQSAEELYKEISTA

-526 RLKKEDKDFVIKKF
+526 RLKKDQKDSVIEKF
-540 REGDIQLLVCTTVI
+540 RKGDIQLLVCTTVI

-605 GMAEERIKTMELTN
+605 GLAEERIKTMEATT
-619 DGFKIAEKDLELR
+619 DGFQIAEKDLELR

-654 RDSELLVE
+654 RDSNLLLD
-662 AQTEALELGKN
+662 AQEEALELGKN
-673 EKEFAKILVK
+673 DKDFAKTLVE
-683 RWISNRVDYSE
+683 RWIGNRVDYSD